1 MADEK
6 SALTFQ
12 LRGPTRKQ
20 GEGGR
25 VVRGHRVDKE
35 TGIGGDVV
43 LSTDEIRRDDA
54 CLEKHPRRA
63 GRFMLRVKTH
73 CHQFPVRRNVE
84 DLLAIP
90 GPRGLCSTAR
100 DFEASTG
107 TWKGLDQN
115 T

>member
-6 SALTFQ
+6 SALAFQ
-12 LRGPTRKQ
+12 LRGPTCEQ
-20 GEGGR
+20 GEGGG
-25 VVRGHRVDKE
+25 VVRGHGVDEE
-35 TGIGGDVV
+35 TAIGGYVV
-43 LSTDEIRRDDA
+43 LSADEIRRDDA

-63 GRFMLRVKTH
+63 GRFMLRVKAH

-107 TWKGLDQN
+107 TWKGLDED